1 MSMPPVE
8 IPARDSLSRWRQR
21 LMLALLTAGGLSLA
35 ACTVYTASPRVLT
48 TADGQILEVTE
59 DQQGYVTQAPPAP
72 LQETITVRPSV
83 NVIWQPGIWLWGGSS
98 YYWRPGAWVRPPLG
112 YYGWSPGYWRHTP
125 RGYLW
130 QNGYWHQRRA
140 AYPQR
145 HRLERDPRWQRPDR
159 PGIRPDRPAVR
170 PERPDGQVRP
180 GPRPGR
186 DGVTRPAEGM
196 NRPGVRPDRRPGMR
210 PEGMAPGSRP
220 GMRPDG
226 VRPDRSGAGRPA
238 GMRPERGPG
247 ARAPG
252 AGRGDWS
259 RANRPE
265 GGQRMMR
272 PSGGIGGERMGPR
285 GMGRSPH

>member
-35 ACTVYTASPRVLT
+35 GCTVYTASPRVLT

-59 DQQGYVTQAPPAP
+59 DQQDYVTQAPPAP

-145 HRLERDPRWQRPDR
+145 HRLERDPRWQRPER
-159 PGIRPDRPAVR
+159 PGIRPDR
-170 PERPDGQVRP
+170 
-180 GPRPGR
+180 
-186 DGVTRPAEGM
+186 
-196 NRPGVRPDRRPGMR
+196 
-210 PEGMAPGSRP
+210 RP

-259 RANRPE
+259 RAHRPE

-272 PSGGIGGERMGPR
+272 PSGGMGGERMGPR
-285 GMGRSPH
+285 GMGRSPQ